1 MRQLNNKH
9 FDTIEGASALPG
21 EIVSSQFAP
30 SVSKKDENQM
40 KKQYPYQI
48 LLEGRPYSAELE
60 FQMSQDG
67 SDWWEKM
74 TPEQAIQEVEEIRDR
89 YSEGSGWVHYEEIL
103 EGSKT
108 AIQERNE
115 LRKVVAYMKRR
126 YKKFYLKGGK

>member
-1 MRQLNNKH
+1 
-9 FDTIEGASALPG
+9 
-21 EIVSSQFAP
+21 
-30 SVSKKDENQM
+30 M

-48 LLEGRPYSAELE
+48 LLEGRQYSSELD

-67 SDWWEKM
+67 NDWWEKM

-89 YSEGSGWVHYEEIL
+89 YSAGSGWVHYDEIL
-103 EGSKT
+103 EGSET

>member
-1 MRQLNNKH
+1 
-9 FDTIEGASALPG
+9 
-21 EIVSSQFAP
+21 
-30 SVSKKDENQM
+30 M
-40 KKQYPYQI
+40 KKRYPYQM
-48 LLEGRPYSAELE
+48 LLEGSPYSSELD
-60 FQMSQDG
+60 FQISEDT

-74 TPEQAIQEVEEIRDR
+74 TPQQAIQEVQEIRDK
-89 YSEGSGWVHYEEIL
+89 YSEGSGCDHYYEIL

>member
-1 MRQLNNKH
+1 
-9 FDTIEGASALPG
+9 
-21 EIVSSQFAP
+21 
-30 SVSKKDENQM
+30 M

-48 LLEGRPYSAELE
+48 LLEGRPYSSELD

-74 TPEQAIQEVEEIRDR
+74 TPEQTIQEVEEIRDR
-89 YSEGSGWVHYEEIL
+89 YSEGSGWVHYDEIL

-115 LRKVVAYMKRR
+115 LRKVVAYIKRR